1 MDTISDLYNLGDGTT
16 LTDGTN
22 YKDYIEDLSDSSSG
36 TSATERL
43 AEISRLEWEDYQERF
58 VPLEDKLISSK
69 LNWDSKD
76 SIAEALNTSMQASL
90 AGAGIT
96 GRNQSRYGLQ
106 NAADVDMA
114 IKSQHQQSAALSAI
128 DAANT
133 TRDSLEEYRMTY

>member
-1 MDTISDLYNLGDGTT
+1 MDTISDLYNLGNDTT
-16 LTDGTN
+16 LTDGID
-22 YKDYIEDLSDSSSG
+22 YKDYIEDLSGTSG

-58 VPLEDKLISSK
+58 VPLEDQLISSK
-69 LNWDSKD
+69 LNWDSKG
-76 SIAEALNTSMQASL
+76 SIGEALNTSMQASL